1 MGDESWDDGV
11 PADKG
16 VLNDAVCRGAVCF
29 LRRCHCPCATEVIAV
44 KMVMAV
50 IRPHKL
56 AEVRQALAQIG
67 IVGMTVSE
75 VRGHGRQRGQVERY
89 RGAEYVVDLLPK
101 VKVEIAV
108 PDAQV
113 DEVVAAIVQSARTGE
128 IGDGKVFVLSLDDCI
143 RVRTGDRGEE
153 AL

>member
-1 MGDESWDDGV
+1 
-11 PADKG
+11 
-16 VLNDAVCRGAVCF
+16 
-29 LRRCHCPCATEVIAV
+29 V

-56 AEVRQALAQIG
+56 NEVRQALAQIG
-67 IVGMTVSE
+67 VVGMTVSE

-101 VKVEIAV
+101 VKLEIAV
-108 PDAQV
+108 PDEQV
-113 DEVVAAIVQSARTGE
+113 QEVVAAIVQSARTGE
-128 IGDGKVFVLSLDDCI
+128 IGDGKVFVLSLEDCI
-143 RVRTGDRGEE
+143 RVRTGDRGED